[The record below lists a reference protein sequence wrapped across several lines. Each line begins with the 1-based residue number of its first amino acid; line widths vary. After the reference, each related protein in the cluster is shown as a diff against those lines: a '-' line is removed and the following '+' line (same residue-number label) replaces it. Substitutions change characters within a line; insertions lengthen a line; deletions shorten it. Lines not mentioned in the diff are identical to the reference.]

1 METALQK
8 QKYIIFRLLL
18 LFLHI
23 IICNVILYLF
33 FLGGGKG
40 WGPLYLYM
48 YLFIILAI
56 YNTDKQNKLACNKFF
71 SKLNSLTRF
80 TFLETK

>member
-33 FLGGGKG
+33 FLGGEGVG
-40 WGPLYLYM
+40 AT
-48 YLFIILAI
+48 LFIYVLI
-56 YNTDKQNKLACNKFF
+56 YNISNI
-71 SKLNSLTRF
+71 
-80 TFLETK
+80 

>member
-56 YNTDKQNKLACNKFF
+56 YNTDKQKLACNKFF
-71 SKLNSLTRF
+71 SKLNSLKRF

>member
-8 QKYIIFRLLL
+8 QKYVIFRLLL

-33 FLGGGKG
+33 FWGGGVG
-40 WGPLYLYM
+40 AT
-48 YLFIILAI
+48 LFIYVLI
-56 YNTDKQNKLACNKFF
+56 YNISNI
-71 SKLNSLTRF
+71 
-80 TFLETK
+80 

>member
-1 METALQK
+1 METSLQK

-33 FLGGGKG
+33 FFWGGEGVG
-40 WGPLYLYM
+40 AT
-48 YLFIILAI
+48 LFIYVLI
-56 YNTDKQNKLACNKFF
+56 YNISNI
-71 SKLNSLTRF
+71 
-80 TFLETK
+80 